1 MSSLEEKIKI
11 LFPTDIQQ
19 RYLDELFRRDAEFAA
34 AMRLVAKTIHQLQRI
49 GAQRQADELL
59 AEASELGFDI
69 TIMPDSTA
77 ERN

>member
-11 LFPTDIQQ
+11 FFPTDIQQ
-19 RYLDELFRRDAEFAA
+19 RYLDELFRRDAEFVV
-34 AMRLVAKTIHQLQRI
+34 AMRLVAKSIHRLQSI

>member
-19 RYLDELFRRDAEFAA
+19 RYLDELFRRDAEFAV
-34 AMRLVAKTIHQLQRI
+34 AMRLVAKSIHQLQRI
-49 GAQRQADELL
+49 GAQRLADELL